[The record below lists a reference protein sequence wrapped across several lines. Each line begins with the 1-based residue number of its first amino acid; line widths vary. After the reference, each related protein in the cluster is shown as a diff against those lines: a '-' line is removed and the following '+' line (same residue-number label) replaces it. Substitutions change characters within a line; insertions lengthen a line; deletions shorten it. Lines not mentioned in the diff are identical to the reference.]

1 MLAYNVPDLKL
12 HLLFLVVP
20 TIARQLGST
29 IPAAQ
34 FRLAL
39 QLQVL
44 VNGIE
49 CMGSINVKISI
60 WNARLFVLIFVF
72 KKNVAAGYFQI
83 QFLSQINFPTQCT
96 DCSGSLQCSILLNF
110 VPYALRCI
118 DRECVGLCL

>member
-1 MLAYNVPDLKL
+1 MLAYNAPDLKL

-39 QLQVL
+39 QVL

-60 WNARLFVLIFVF
+60 NLEF
-72 KKNVAAGYFQI
+72 
-83 QFLSQINFPTQCT
+83 
-96 DCSGSLQCSILLNF
+96 SILCF
-110 VPYALRCI
+110 DFCF
-118 DRECVGLCL
+118 